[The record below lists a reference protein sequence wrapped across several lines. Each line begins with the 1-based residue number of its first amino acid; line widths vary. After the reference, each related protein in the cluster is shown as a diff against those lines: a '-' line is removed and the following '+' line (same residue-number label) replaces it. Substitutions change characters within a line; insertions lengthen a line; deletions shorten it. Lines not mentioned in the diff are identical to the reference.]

1 MKTSKYILG
10 IAIVISLLSPISC
23 KNFLEMPAQ
32 TGFNKDLVFSSYRD
46 TETFLYSL
54 YQSVPKIMYG
64 WANNIMLFG
73 PSRVSLTDE
82 AISGSYSG
90 FKTNSI
96 YAGAVTS
103 DWFTTIN
110 GEDVYATHWKSI
122 RNDFIMLEN
131 IDKVPDASAEVKG
144 RIKGECQLLIA
155 VEYFEMW
162 KRYGGIPIIKSSM
175 SPADYEIIKRQPLDA
190 VYKYIIELC
199 DAVIANPN
207 IPIKV
212 TNPLEFGRATKAL
225 AYGLKARTM
234 LYAASPL
241 FNAATP
247 YLDFGQNNNLICFT
261 NYDKNRWKL
270 AMDAALQAI
279 QFCESNGYSIV
290 TSYGVNRNYTIACQ
304 KRPKDGNT
312 EIIWG
317 TMYNPNTTEGTNAPP
332 YFTWGMRGRYA
343 CMGANTPTHNAVE
356 FYSNTDGTKVNWDVK
371 ITTPPNQPEAPYK
384 NLDPRFQQS
393 IAYNGAIWYTNPT
406 LILQFYNPGET
417 GVANGLE
424 GMKATPA
431 VGNYGFRKYLVDYE
445 KSTTGHWPMN
455 PIFRLA
461 ELYLIY
467 AEASNEFQ
475 GPTAQAFDLL
485 DVIRTRSGMPKVDR
499 SLNQTGLRSYI
510 INERAVELYAEDHRY
525 YDLRRWK
532 IPEVTKIYNV
542 NVLKYLNNTY
552 TYEKYVSQTRVWN
565 DYWFMHPFPLTEITK
580 NYGIIQNPGW

>member
-1 MKTSKYILG
+1 MKTKNYILG
-10 IAIVISLLSPISC
+10 IVIAVILLSPISC

-32 TGFNKDLVFSSYRD
+32 TGFNKDLVFSNYRD
-46 TETFLYSL
+46 TEIYLYSL

-90 FKTNSI
+90 FTTNSL

-103 DWFTTIN
+103 SWFTTKN
-110 GEDVYATHWKSI
+110 GEDVYNTHWKSI
-122 RNDFIMLEN
+122 RNNFIMIEN

-144 RIKGECQLLIA
+144 RIKGECQILIA

-162 KRYGGIPIIKSSM
+162 KRYGGVPIIKGSM
-175 SPADYEIIKRQPLDA
+175 TPADYEIIKRQPLDA

-207 IPIKV
+207 IPVKV

-247 YLDFGQNNNLICFT
+247 YIDFGQNNNLICFT

-290 TSYGVNRNYTIACQ
+290 TSYGINKNYAIACQ

-317 TMYNPNTTEGTNAPP
+317 TMYNSSLEGANGGPE
-332 YFTWGMRGRYA
+332 YMWGMRGRQGGA
-343 CMGANTPTHNAVE
+343 GANTPTQNAVE
-356 FYSNTDGTKVNWDVK
+356 MYHNADGSSVNWDVK
-371 ITTPPNQPEAPYK
+371 ITTPPNQPEFPYK
-384 NLDPRFQQS
+384 NLEPRFQQS
-393 IAYNGAIWYTNPT
+393 IGYNGCLWYTNPNFYP
-406 LILQFYNPGET
+406 QFYNGGEA

-424 GMKATPA
+424 GMKATPV
-431 VGNYGFRKYLVDYE
+431 VGNYSMRKYFMDYE
-445 KSTTGHWPMN
+445 KSKSGMWPMN
-455 PIFRLA
+455 PIMRLA
-461 ELYLIY
+461 EMYFIY

-499 SLNQTGLRSYI
+499 SLNQAALRAFI
-510 INERAVELYAEDHRY
+510 VNELFVEFYAEDHRY
-525 YDLRRWK
+525 YDMRRWK
-532 IPEVTKIYNV
+532 IPGVKTIYNV

-565 DYWFMHPFPLTEITK
+565 DFWFMHPFPLAEITK
-580 NYGIIQNPGW
+580 NYGLIQNPGW